1 MEFSTIDTKLVTTLL
16 LLMLIGMGP
25 KIALVP
31 FLEKTKKFTPE
42 QQRETGTLMVK
53 TDVITAF
60 VLFLTGALLMK
71 LLHISSGGVA
81 VAGGLVLVLLALK
94 MASGPDHQPE
104 PEHETPI
111 DHHQMAI
118 YPLAIP
124 YLLNPV
130 GVTVLLV
137 ASNGVDSILGWVL
150 VAALILLVGGF
161 DFLVFRNIDKLS
173 KRLNPTSLII
183 SEIVFG
189 ILLTALGVELIVKGL
204 DKLGVIQLAV
214 AAAH

>member
-1 MEFSTIDTKLVTTLL
+1 MDMSSIDTELLTTLV

-31 FLEKTKKFTPE
+31 FLEKTKSFTPE
-42 QQRETGTLMVK
+42 QQRETGTRMVK
-53 TDVITAF
+53 TAVVTAL
-60 VLFLTGALLMK
+60 VLFFTGAILMK
-71 LLHISSGGVA
+71 LLHITTGAVA

-94 MASGPDHQPE
+94 MASGPDHE
-104 PEHETPI
+104 PEKEHESPL
-111 DHHQMAI
+111 DHHQIAV

-137 ASNGVDSILGWVL
+137 ASGGVESVLGAV
-150 VAALILLVGGF
+150 VVIALILLVGAF
-161 DFLVFRNIDKLS
+161 DLLVFRNADKLS

-189 ILLTALGVELIVKGL
+189 ILLTALGVEMMVKGL
-204 DKLGVIQLAV
+204 AKLGVLELA
-214 AAAH
+214 ASAAH

>member
-1 MEFSTIDTKLVTTLL
+1 MDLSTLDPKVLTTMF

-31 FLEKTKKFTPE
+31 FLEKTKNFSPE
-42 QQRETGTLMVK
+42 QQRETGTKMVK
-53 TDVITAF
+53 TAIVTALI
-60 VLFLTGALLMK
+60 LFFCGAILMK
-71 LLHISSGGVA
+71 LLHITAGEVA

-94 MASGPDHQPE
+94 MAAGPDHE
-104 PEHETPI
+104 PEEEHTSPL
-111 DHHQMAI
+111 DHHQIAV

-130 GVTVLLV
+130 GVTVLLM
-137 ASNGVDSILGWVL
+137 ASSSVSSALG
-150 VAALILLVGGF
+150 AAITIGMILLIGAF
-161 DFLVFRNIDKLS
+161 DLLVFRNADKIS

-204 DKLGVIQLAV
+204 EKLGVLQLAV